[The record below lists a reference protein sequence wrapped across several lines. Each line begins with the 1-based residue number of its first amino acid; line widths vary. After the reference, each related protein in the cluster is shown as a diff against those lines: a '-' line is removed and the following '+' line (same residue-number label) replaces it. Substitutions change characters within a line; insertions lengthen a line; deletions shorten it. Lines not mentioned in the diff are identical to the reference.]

1 MANIN
6 SVITY
11 NANLSPAQAQIKAL
25 TGQIAGLTAA
35 FNALDKSALKAQ
47 RSVAATFTANIGQI
61 GGFTAQTVK
70 ATNAV
75 ETFGRQVAANKLTMR
90 EYFRE
95 AITGYTNQNS
105 MLRRLAEQQVRYQ
118 QSIAV
123 PIGGGQATILTPQ
136 SINAASSAAQLAS
149 QRFSIFNQLINGGA
163 TAMLNWGKNT
173 QWAGRQL
180 MVGFTLPLALFAGAM
195 SKQFRELDKE
205 LTRFQKVYG
214 SDLGNSISESTQRM
228 RDQVQQLAYDI
239 SSAYGIAA
247 KETAALAADIAATGA
262 EGEALMSSIQQTTRL
277 AVLGEV
283 DRQEAMKATLS
294 LQSAFRMNTDELA
307 ESINFLNAVEN
318 QTSATLEDLSTAIP
332 KVGPVIRS
340 LGGDVK
346 DLATLLVAMRE
357 GGIPAAEAANALK
370 SGLASL
376 INPTKQAAAVARQFG
391 VDLVGIVEA
400 NQGQLMPTIYAMQS
414 ALSGL
419 DSFSR
424 SRIIEQIFGKYQ
436 FARIT
441 ALFDNIGRTGSQTQQ
456 VIELATKSSAEL
468 AAVANGEIKT
478 LTEST
483 AVKFQRT
490 LEQLKNSLMPIGQT
504 LTETLIPV
512 LEKVGEGIKMFST
525 FFSALPD
532 SVKGLAKWGVALTA
546 LAGPVI
552 MLVGLFGNLV
562 ANGLKFGM
570 MIVRL
575 GAKMAGIKV
584 ERFQLL
590 DQNVMAAK
598 LGVDNLTTA
607 FTTQEVA
614 MKRLVGVLSQY
625 EQSLNRLA
633 IREPALFIP
642 GAVPVTRAAPPIRRQ
657 KGSTAPEKVPGG
669 YGGGD
674 RIPALLEPG
683 ESVIT
688 KEATAKFWPVIEAMN
703 RGNLPGFNRGAI
715 FLGMPRGYKD
725 IQGAKQVRQTL
736 STTNVEATTGRFAKL
751 PVTDIGTKA
760 TSIGGR
766 SSSIPGVNGIYEQGG
781 NKYVVKTHDTADS
794 ALAEVRGTQ
803 LTRDIFGLD
812 TPVQE
817 LIKIKHPVTGDVIF
831 AVRSPYEA
839 KFASSTGVIDEKN
852 FFGQALAAIVR
863 RDKDLQPDNLYGNIV
878 TDVGQAFVA
887 NKASQPR
894 IIGGELPGVA
904 EQTATNFLMSK
915 GGAKKWFAETTA
927 PLART
932 MSEDDYVRGF
942 QTTIAEAAR
951 KARASIDNLP
961 YMTKEEKVMYSRI
974 IDDLDEAAR
983 IDWRAVYQSHRGITP
998 EVKKPPTAAAL
1009 AKKEALEAEKA
1020 RQRGDMARWEY
1031 GLPLTFNEG
1040 GMVPGKYSR
1049 GRIPLIRP
1057 KVEPKISSTQ
1067 RTHTTPIPI
1076 TTTNPKDIPER
1087 TLGAKRGQMAKD
1099 LAAAGVPVEL
1109 LTDSW
1114 IHGPFNQGLKR
1125 GVSGSRINNWLKNL
1139 NDNDLGP
1146 AYKRAGIDSNT
1157 LKAALTA
1164 AFKNDEIY
1172 TQETFGKIIE
1182 KTAKKVSRKF
1192 QPKIDSFYIP
1202 KPSYLKNNEE
1212 FLRSRGFETYRVGS
1226 RRYIRRI
1233 GEDSGE
1239 MASAS
1244 YPLTEVKG
1252 FNEGGIIPGYGGG
1265 DIVPA
1270 YLEPGEFV
1278 IRKEVT
1284 RENKAFLEN
1293 INSGKYRKFQLGGMS
1308 GNEPAL
1314 LEPGEFVVNSDASA
1328 KYAPILTAMNRG
1340 TIGRYENGRDDVT
1353 MRPGYNP
1360 NDPKYSSPDKSPT
1373 GGQHQGHIFGAPVA
1387 PGIPAF
1393 GKNLRIGGQAVFWH
1407 QDFWKMV
1414 TAAENQLA
1422 NVLAMSAGNRARFM
1436 ESLSIVG
1443 PQFNA
1448 SQQQIDRI
1456 MLAVTNG
1463 FMQHEDD
1470 VTLYQAALKNLGQRI
1485 STGAASVT
1493 GSMAG
1498 LIKQVESIKITGYSA
1513 AEAQAVERRLI
1524 AEYQRILS
1532 TPGQLA
1538 ETARIAIAKQLQTVQ
1553 QQMTATGIA
1562 TTQMTASLASN
1573 IQASAAR
1580 PFPTGTLVPAGTSP
1594 LATATA
1600 TARTTGPAAQLAAA
1614 EQNLI
1619 KAVQLRENIARRVA
1633 ASEGLI
1639 ENMNAERIRILNDT
1653 KITEEKRRALLQQI
1667 TSDLTAEEITRD
1679 RLREAEQRADKNVI
1693 TAKER
1698 AARAWGTTATNAAA
1712 SMTRPGGIY
1721 GSGGYD
1727 VFGTVGKTPPKTPDW
1742 LRSRMDQ
1749 AAKMGPGVPTG
1760 IIPGIGVMSKGPT
1773 SSMQDPME
1781 RAMRGQG
1788 LMNIAFMGS
1797 MAVGSLGAL
1806 GVASEDAAS
1815 KLMLLSTALMALPM
1829 LQMINPKGMVTN
1841 FLGLRGLGE
1850 RMQGAGMSRAAAA
1863 GTGISSNIATRGL
1876 NAGPGAG
1883 LFSAGARIGALGG
1896 PKGIALAMGITAIVA
1911 AYMLYKKAA
1920 DEARERAIAS
1930 FEDPAKS
1937 AEYFGETIDDLAA
1950 ELENRAGRFK
1960 VGEFVDI
1967 DPELRKIVGEEYAPL
1982 IERLKY
1988 SQAEDG
1994 ARQLSL
2000 AYNNM
2005 LINGLSA
2012 ENAQATLKAI
2022 AAEAGTQG
2030 GLAYSEAFSSS
2041 LLNSENTEEAIQKQ
2055 LDLLNPENNKDLIER
2070 LQAQIPQLETRASD
2084 VANQDALSRWK
2095 MLATGIVNITKISV
2109 PQLSMARMLF
2119 SGDPQKEGQEIAGEF
2134 FRGFGEVWTSFTGQL
2149 FDSTPE
2155 AAAADAAQNAVD
2167 QAKVSIEELK
2177 QLSADAFAASTE
2189 DFMKAYEDAP
2199 EKVIEAIRQ
2208 SSQWIDA
2215 STENVDILKQKLMEL
2230 SPVLA
2235 GLIATLE
2242 NPEEIA
2248 LFYQLLTVGADP
2260 TRFFNE
2266 NGFNTGYAQQTV
2278 DTIAHYDELEK
2289 KNNEIF
2295 NSMKEDT
2302 IEFIDNQIKETNKGI
2317 RKINDYWDSWAKVT
2331 RKEQRQAQK
2340 DYDQAQKRSEKF
2352 IDAKQDE
2359 IEAIEDTMDA
2369 RREEF
2374 DEKMQALQ
2382 DEKDLIDESTDK
2394 YIDSLNKRKE
2404 ADSFYAQ
2411 QRKTS
2416 LGALQ
2421 KLASGDVFGFL
2432 QDREQMSSDAQT
2444 FSYDQM
2450 IAGIEDR
2457 RDLEIDAIDE
2467 TMEKERRRQE
2477 EWEKAQRDKI
2487 DGINDLIDAER
2498 DLMEERT
2505 KAHEKDLR
2513 QFEKRQKTI
2522 ETNRKLE
2529 LKDER
2534 TKLANLTKAREKAEA
2549 LEIADYEEMSTLLG
2563 KEYED
2568 RYGKQILELQKAQ
2581 YYIRLNALLEQNLSL
2596 PAEKRRTEEELMVD
2610 AFTDA
2615 FGQRPGPAQGGM
2627 LSQGIIETLRDMG
2640 MFPYG
2645 PGQGGQP
2652 LAGGGRVTGP
2662 GGPKSDVIPAM
2673 LSNGEYVIQAS
2684 SVKKYGTDLMNTINA
2699 GKYAYGGYVGSIDA
2713 QEARAQGNVY
2723 GGIPRPKPATKYTY
2737 TPGAINPVT
2746 PYNYPRKIT
2755 GYPPNLTSYFD
2766 TNRRYQDKN
2775 TPDNNYNAHGIYSSK
2790 LYRPYAQDA
2799 RDARTL
2805 PNSYS
2810 GGKKWRENMSRLT
2823 NLGLNSA
2830 EFFNQWRNLR
2840 RWEKEQFIRSLENVS
2855 INQPP
2860 PTVIER
2866 GLPGKLV
2873 VPEDRG
2879 PVDSYSVPWWLSQP
2893 KSTLP
2898 PGSSPY
2904 PVYPGRPNSNDTGRE
2919 PYRQNAGTALVNW
2932 IKSLFGGEGPKVEY
2946 WNDPYRGWVPR
2957 PTGYAGG
2964 GIVRGFR
2971 EGGTADRQ
2979 EGYTYATNPQVTTPK
2994 PTTYYGSTTTYTS
3007 PYTYTPGWSPTPYKL
3022 PAQRYGPYGV
3032 GRIPRTNKPFM
3043 RPEIGRTADLSA
3055 ILASNYSHKLEA
3067 YATFDKHMEY
3077 LRQKSGESVYVPGYG
3092 YVGGRDG
3099 GKKWQIISSILSSS
3113 SPLTAGARDR
3123 LTGSARDIPTQDYW
3137 RTLSREQKAWFL
3149 EYATTGN
3156 TNNWSN
3162 SRIFKL
3168 MPWLPKET
3176 GKTIERGLSNK
3187 QIFDDRGPIEAL
3199 LSYPNTATIGGAN
3212 YAWDSI
3218 TQQWVKL
3225 SDVDRPLGGTKYS
3238 PAPNLPTPD
3247 MMRDGKTGAYDRYTY
3262 DMARP
3267 DNLPY
3272 PTGLGWTTAWDLN
3285 TRVPVNNLPRDLGSW
3300 SIPDLN
3306 FENWNFGL
3314 KERKWKPVPETEQ
3327 TRYGDY
3333 DSYQEALEAAN
3344 KASSGAWMGGS
3355 IFEPYYK
3362 GNNKWGIANTYSP
3375 GYYANGGIVKASNGT
3390 YISADRAE
3398 TQASG
3403 GIYAG
3408 GWKPKPTYS
3417 GGTPTYYGGYTSANT
3432 QATQTSGYKSKI
3444 WKQPK
3449 IKTGGGF
3456 LGDMMFEGLR
3466 SDFADFINTTILG
3479 NQSSELQNLV
3489 GRNISG
3495 NRSYGQR
3502 SEIDQALG
3510 NALFGLNFIPGIG
3523 IPMLGTKM
3531 GAKTASL
3538 LGRSMPRAQIRTGM
3552 NLGPAQYTNSQG
3564 YFMQLIEQK
3573 YGDQLI
3579 GNLVR
3584 ASDDPAITGFPAGM
3598 RLESHLGPS
3607 TGALNVF
3614 GHKYA
3619 LTEAAKNKAAI
3630 IGADVG
3636 DKPIKIMSADTVRKN
3651 IDIAINAVNKSP
3663 DNPNVLGA
3671 NYETHPYNVIRSLS
3685 AVDPEFAA
3693 LSMAEKREI
3702 TSFLASTDF
3711 NAKSA
3716 KNLSTSG
3723 GFDNPIWNDGQVNMI
3738 YPSTGRF
3745 GLLNTMAHEM
3755 GHTTDFMFARSGYA
3769 HRPLRYIPEDANPL
3783 TKWVLSTQNS
3793 MKNANILGKTEA
3805 YAESNRLR
3813 AIKALME
3820 DAGVDPLL
3828 ITRFTREGGGVGP
3841 YSVGVSPGSYAN
3853 SPLFKISYAM
3863 QMRRNMKG
3871 QDALFDTRGFSM
3883 RQSGIY
3889 SDLIKSTP
3897 KWLWKMLM
3905 QKAGR
3910 INGYAEGGLVSLD
3923 ENLLRQEGVSL
3934 NTAKNAVSHINNGG
3948 WPDNL
3953 TRLAFAIAMRE
3964 SNGNVN
3970 AFSRYSPTN
3979 SDTGLFQVNEAAYGK
3994 QPWFDLNRLKDGS
4007 YNASVAYKYVSQG
4020 GTHFLPWA
4028 LTPGF
4033 DGTNGWDWSY
4043 YANSSVFAPGS
4054 QARNETIRRTKLF
4067 WDAFKGSS
4075 GGNETTDE
4083 TNNNSNKTDNQNYV
4097 VPERGLLG
4105 RLSLVQRGEGA
4116 NTGGVPAPDGSY
4128 QPPVNT
4134 GNPDGVLAVAFAKQ
4148 QLGEPYVADADGPDQ
4163 WDCSGLTAAAY
4174 NVGVPDGYK
4183 KYSLVSYSTSQ
4194 AERLKINVR
4203 RTSGTPGDGS
4213 MPEIQDNFNIG
4224 DILYFTN
4231 TGIGSSGKH
4240 VSMYAGNGQIIEAGD
4255 PVQMNPLN
4263 NDWNKKYFN
4272 FGGTPIAK
4280 FASGGFIS
4288 GPGGPRSD
4296 VIPAMLSNGEYVV
4309 KASSVAKYGK
4319 GFMDK
4324 LNSGQL
4330 NASAGG
4336 FISKFANGGMVGVGG
4351 MPSFNMPE
4359 MANTSVG
4366 MTNNNYGGNTSSNNS
4381 RTSVKV
4387 VINGASNKGANA
4399 IANQVISMINSANSR
4414 RDHSRSI

>member
-6 SVITY
+6 SIITY

-25 TGQIAGLTAA
+25 TGQVAGLTTA

-47 RSVAATFTANIGQI
+47 RSVAATFAANVGQI

-75 ETFGRQVAANKLTMR
+75 ESFGKQLAANRLTMR

-95 AITGYTNQNS
+95 AITGYTRQS
-105 MLRRLAEQQVRYQ
+105 SLMRQLAEQQVRYQ
-118 QSIAV
+118 QSVAV
-123 PIGGGQATILTPQ
+123 PIGGGQAMMLTPQ

-149 QRFSIFNQLINGGA
+149 ARFSIFNELVNGGA
-163 TAMLNWGKNT
+163 TSMLNWGKNT

-180 MVGFTLPLALFAGAM
+180 MVGFTLPIALFAGAM

-214 SDLGNSISESTQRM
+214 SDLGNAVSESTQRM
-228 RDQVQQLAYDI
+228 RDQIQQLAYDI

-247 KETAALAADIAATGA
+247 KETAALAADIAATGK
-262 EGEALMSSIQQTTRL
+262 EGQELISSVQQTTRL

-318 QTSATLEDLSTAIP
+318 QTSATLEDLATAIP
-332 KVGPVIRS
+332 KVGPIVRS

-370 SGLASL
+370 SGLAAL

-400 NQGQLMPTIYAMQS
+400 NQGQLMPTIYAMQN
-414 ALSGL
+414 ALQGL

-441 ALFDNIGRTGSQTQQ
+441 ALFDNIGRVGSQTQS

-490 LEQLKNSLMPIGQT
+490 LEQLKNSLMPIGQA
-504 LTETLIPV
+504 LTETLIPI

-532 SVKGLAKWGVALTA
+532 SVKGLAKWGVALAA

-575 GAKMAGIKV
+575 GAKMAGIKT
-584 ERFQLL
+584 EKFQLL
-590 DQNVMAAK
+590 DENLMAAK
-598 LGVDNLTTA
+598 LGVDNLTSA

-614 MKRLVGVLSQY
+614 MRRLVGALAAY
-625 EQSLNRLA
+625 EQSLGRLA
-633 IREPALFIP
+633 VREPGLFVP
-642 GAVPVTRAAPPIRRQ
+642 GAVPTTRGTPPIRRQ

-703 RGNLPGFNRGAI
+703 RGNLPGFNRGTI

-725 IQGAKQVRQTL
+725 LQGAKQVKQTL
-736 STTNVEATTGRFAKL
+736 SSTNIEATTGRFATL
-751 PVTDIGTKA
+751 PVTDIGKKV

-766 SSSIPGVNGIYEQGG
+766 SSSIPGMNGVYEEGG
-781 NKYVVKTHDTADS
+781 KRYVVKTHDTADS
-794 ALAEVRGTQ
+794 ALAEIRGTQ
-803 LTRDIFGLD
+803 LTRDVFGLD

-831 AVRSPYEA
+831 AVRSPYDA

-894 IIGGELPGVA
+894 TIGGAVPSVA
-904 EQTATNFLMSK
+904 EQTEANFLMSK
-915 GGAKKWFAETTA
+915 GGARKWFAESTA
-927 PLART
+927 ALAKR
-932 MSEDDYVRGF
+932 MPEDEYVKGF

-951 KARASIDNLP
+951 KARGAIDNLP
-961 YMTKEEKVMYSRI
+961 YMTKEERVMYGRI
-974 IDDLDEAAR
+974 IDDLDEAAK
-983 IDWRAVYQSHRGITP
+983 IDWRAVYQFHRGITP
-998 EVKKPPTAAAL
+998 EVKRPPTAAAL
-1009 AKKEALEAEKA
+1009 AKKEAQEAEKA

-1031 GLPLTFNEG
+1031 GLPYRFQKG
-1040 GMVPGKYSR
+1040 GKVPG
-1049 GRIPLIRP
+1049 
-1057 KVEPKISSTQ
+1057 
-1067 RTHTTPIPI
+1067 
-1076 TTTNPKDIPER
+1076 
-1087 TLGAKRGQMAKD
+1087 
-1099 LAAAGVPVEL
+1099 
-1109 LTDSW
+1109 
-1114 IHGPFNQGLKR
+1114 
-1125 GVSGSRINNWLKNL
+1125 
-1139 NDNDLGP
+1139 
-1146 AYKRAGIDSNT
+1146 
-1157 LKAALTA
+1157 
-1164 AFKNDEIY
+1164 
-1172 TQETFGKIIE
+1172 
-1182 KTAKKVSRKF
+1182 
-1192 QPKIDSFYIP
+1192 
-1202 KPSYLKNNEE
+1202 
-1212 FLRSRGFETYRVGS
+1212 
-1226 RRYIRRI
+1226 
-1233 GEDSGE
+1233 
-1239 MASAS
+1239 
-1244 YPLTEVKG
+1244 
-1252 FNEGGIIPGYGGG
+1252 GYGGG
-1265 DIVPA
+1265 DKVPA
-1270 YLEPGEFV
+1270 FLEPGEFV
-1278 IRKEVT
+1278 ITKEAT
-1284 RENKAFLEN
+1284 KLNKSFLEA
-1293 INSGKYRKFQLGGMS
+1293 INSGKTPGMYKTGKDSAAGSGQGSVGRAAKLHTVPPDELAKMYYGPGSKSMLGVLGYGGLTTTLHPQYINNTFDKLTGIPSWMKAGIPFNDRAAAQMLSVLIKERDLRGGKVGPEFTKSIQYLQKLIKTPGKARSITLNGYAATTAAAERLAGIIPDTDKAQKARAQQLAAELNKRVGTTTSPGKIFSAINRLSMEYIDKAIADPNRRNLIWESTPGTSKTKFKDSLRERLPRFAQSGFLFRGIRMGRFQKGGV
-1308 GNEPAL
+1308 GTGEPAL

-1328 KYAPILTAMNRG
+1328 QYAPILRAMNRG
-1340 TIGRYENGRDDVT
+1340 TIGRYQNGKDDVT

-1360 NDPKYSSPDKSPT
+1360 NDPKYSSPDKTPT
-1373 GGQHQGHIFGAPVA
+1373 GGRHQGHIFGAPIA

-1393 GKNLRIGGQAVFWH
+1393 GKNLQIGGQAVFWH
-1407 QDFWKMV
+1407 ADFWKMI

-1422 NVLAMSAGNRARFM
+1422 NVLAMSAGNRARLM

-1470 VTLYQAALKNLGQRI
+1470 VTLYQAALRNLGQRI

-1538 ETARIAIAKQLQTVQ
+1538 ETARIAIAKQLQIVQ

-1580 PFPTGTLVPAGTSP
+1580 PFPGGALVPAGTSP
-1594 LATATA
+1594 LAAATA
-1600 TARTTGPAAQLAAA
+1600 AARTTGPAAQLATA

-1619 KAVQLRENIARRVA
+1619 KAVQLRENIARRAA

-1667 TSDLTAEEITRD
+1667 TNDLAAEEMTRD
-1679 RLREAEQRADKNVI
+1679 RLREAEQRADQNVI

-1721 GSGGYD
+1721 GPGGYD
-1727 VFGTVGKTPPKTPDW
+1727 VFSTVGKTPPKTPDW

-1749 AAKMGPGVPTG
+1749 AARMGPGVPTG
-1760 IIPGIGVMSKGPT
+1760 IIPALGVMPTGPA
-1773 SSMQDPME
+1773 SSMKDPME
-1781 RAMRGQG
+1781 RMMRGQG
-1788 LMNIAFMGS
+1788 LMNVAFMGS
-1797 MAVGSLGAL
+1797 MLVGSLGAM
-1806 GVASEDAAS
+1806 GAASEDVTS
-1815 KLMLLSTALMALPM
+1815 KLMMLSMALMALPM
-1829 LQMINPKGMVTN
+1829 LQMMNPRGMATN

-1850 RMQGAGMSRAAAA
+1850 RIQGAGMSRAAAA

-1883 LFSAGARIGALGG
+1883 LFGAGARIGALGG

-1982 IERLKY
+1982 IDRLKY

-2041 LLNSENTEEAIQKQ
+2041 LLNAENTEEAIQKQ

-2070 LQAQIPQLETRASD
+2070 LQAQIPELESRAL
-2084 VANQDALSRWK
+2084 AAADADAASRWALLGK
-2095 MLATGIVNITKISV
+2095 GLSQSLLGLDFDKQKSGLFDFFGQVEVGITGLGN
-2109 PQLSMARMLF
+2109 
-2119 SGDPQKEGQEIAGEF
+2119 
-2134 FRGFGEVWTSFTGQL
+2134 VWKAFTGQM

-2167 QAKVSIEELK
+2167 QAKTSIEELK

-2199 EKVIEAIRQ
+2199 KQVIEAIKQ
-2208 SSQWIDA
+2208 SSQWLDA
-2215 STENVDILKQKLMEL
+2215 SSENVDILKQKLMEL

-2266 NGFNTGYAQQTV
+2266 DGFNTGYAQQTV
-2278 DTIAHYDELEK
+2278 DTIVYYDELEK
-2289 KNNEIF
+2289 KNNETF

-2340 DYDQAQKRSEKF
+2340 DYDQAQRRSEKF
-2352 IDAKQDE
+2352 IDGKQDE
-2359 IEAIEDTMDA
+2359 VEAIEDTMDA

-2374 DEKMQALQ
+2374 DEKMQGLQ
-2382 DEKDLIDESTDK
+2382 DDKDLINESTDK

-2416 LGALQ
+2416 LSALQ
-2421 KLASGDVFGFL
+2421 KLAAGDVFGFL
-2432 QDREQMSSDAQT
+2432 QDRQQMSADAQT

-2457 RDLEIDAIDE
+2457 RNLEVDAIDE

-2505 KAHEKDLR
+2505 KAHEKDLK

-2529 LKDER
+2529 LRDER
-2534 TKLANLTKAREKAEA
+2534 NKLADLTKAREKAES
-2549 LEIADYEEMSTLLG
+2549 LELADYEEMSTLLG

-2581 YYIRLNALLEQNLSL
+2581 YYIRLNALLEQNLSQ
-2596 PAEKRRTEEELMVD
+2596 PVDKRRTEEELMVD
-2610 AFTDA
+2610 AFTNA
-2615 FGQRPGPAQGGM
+2615 FGQRPGPAQGGS
-2627 LSQGIIETLRDMG
+2627 LAQGIIETLRGMG

-2652 LAGGGRVTGP
+2652 LASGGKVTGP

-2673 LSNGEYVIQAS
+2673 LSNGEYVVQAS

-2699 GKYAYGGYVGSIDA
+2699 GKFSTGGYISADRA
-2713 QEARAQGNVY
+2713 ETAARGNVY
-2723 GGIPRPKPATKYTY
+2723 GGIPRPKPTTKYTY
-2737 TPGAINPVT
+2737 TPGASNPVT
-2746 PYNYPRKIT
+2746 SYNSPRKIT

-2766 TNRRYQDKN
+2766 TNRRYQDKD
-2775 TPDNNYNAHGIYSSK
+2775 TPDNNYKAHGIYSSRS
-2790 LYRPYAQDA
+2790 YVPYAQDA
-2799 RDARTL
+2799 LDARSL
-2805 PNSYS
+2805 PDGYS
-2810 GGKKWRENMSRLT
+2810 GGKKWQENMSRLT
-2823 NLGLNSA
+2823 NLGLNSK
-2830 EFFNQWRNLR
+2830 EFFDQWRNLR

-2946 WNDPYRGWVPR
+2946 WNDPYRGWVPK

-2971 EGGTADRQ
+2971 DGGTADRQ
-2979 EGYTYATNPQVTTPK
+2979 EGYSYVTKPKTTKPK
-2994 PTTYYGSTTTYTS
+2994 PTTYYGSTTNVTS
-3007 PYTYTPGWSPTPYKL
+3007 PYTYTPGWSPTPYRL

-3043 RPEIGRTADLSA
+3043 KPEIGRTADLSA
-3055 ILASNYSHKLEA
+3055 MLASNYSHKLGA

-3077 LRQKSGESVYVPGYG
+3077 LRQKSGKSVYVPGYG
-3092 YVGGRDG
+3092 RVGEDG
-3099 GKKWQIISSILSSS
+3099 GNKWQIISSILSSS
-3113 SPLTAGARDR
+3113 SPLTEGAKDR
-3123 LTGSARDIPTQDYW
+3123 LTGSARGIPTQDYW

-3176 GKTIERGLSNK
+3176 GKTIERGLPGK
-3187 QIFDDRGPIEAL
+3187 LRVPMDRGAPTAL
-3199 LSYPNTATIGGAN
+3199 NAYPNTVTIGQDGVAPTAPTIPGTNIPVPRPPGAPATSG
-3212 YAWDSI
+3212 YPMGWDV
-3218 TQQWVKL
+3218 T
-3225 SDVDRPLGGTKYS
+3225 
-3238 PAPNLPTPD
+3238 
-3247 MMRDGKTGAYDRYTY
+3247 
-3262 DMARP
+3262 
-3267 DNLPY
+3267 
-3272 PTGLGWTTAWDLN
+3272 
-3285 TRVPVNNLPRDLGSW
+3285 TRVPMDRPAKPSGSNYIWDPQRRMWVSTENVGAGTSWGWPWDGSGARDNIQSPIRFRPGMTPDTTRTSPQEQFPIGMSGIYLGTSTW
-3300 SIPDLN
+3300 LGRTLDK
-3306 FENWNFGL
+3306 F
-3314 KERKWKPVPETEQ
+3314 
-3327 TRYGDY
+3327 
-3333 DSYQEALEAAN
+3333 
-3344 KASSGAWMGGS
+3344 SSGQPISLGERSSLKSLYERSSPEEKKILISEIYRRAMPSRESISLRSLNEMSSIQRGASLRTLNNETGYELDLIRRRNGGMVQK
-3355 IFEPYYK
+3355 F
-3362 GNNKWGIANTYSP
+3362 
-3375 GYYANGGIVKASNGT
+3375 ANGGPVGPNGWPYNPSLASGIIPGTGKSITMQKDVLPLFLAFGADYNNLIRTIQPGITGGFRQADPRMNNASNHPSGT
-3390 YISADRAE
+3390 ALDINWADEGAHYSIFLGGDRNKQQANFDWWSGKKSSLAPWDSKSTVPYKTMNDLLAKYKVLQWFGPSALGGPSWLSWASSDPMHIQLNQDTDPTLNDVLSVMNDLGIKSDGTGAAGLGESAE
-3398 TQASG
+3398 DPSAESSRGKKEKSPPRMGLSGILNLVNSGTQESDETDNSSTTTTNIEAGSG
-3403 GIYAG
+3403 GDWLKSFIASKG
-3408 GWKPKPTYS
+3408 ISGEVAKTLWAIGMKES
-3417 GGTPTYYGGYTSANT
+3417 GGDPGKLYP
-3432 QATQTSGYKSKI
+3432 QKSSYD
-3444 WKQPK
+3444 W
-3449 IKTGGGF
+3449 
-3456 LGDMMFEGLR
+3456 
-3466 SDFADFINTTILG
+3466 N
-3479 NQSSELQNLV
+3479 SS
-3489 GRNISG
+3489 
-3495 NRSYGQR
+3495 
-3502 SEIDQALG
+3502 
-3510 NALFGLNFIPGIG
+3510 
-3523 IPMLGTKM
+3523 
-3531 GAKTASL
+3531 
-3538 LGRSMPRAQIRTGM
+3538 
-3552 NLGPAQYTNSQG
+3552 
-3564 YFMQLIEQK
+3564 
-3573 YGDQLI
+3573 
-3579 GNLVR
+3579 
-3584 ASDDPAITGFPAGM
+3584 GFP
-3598 RLESHLGPS
+3598 
-3607 TGALNVF
+3607 
-3614 GHKYA
+3614 
-3619 LTEAAKNKAAI
+3619 
-3630 IGADVG
+3630 
-3636 DKPIKIMSADTVRKN
+3636 
-3651 IDIAINAVNKSP
+3651 
-3663 DNPNVLGA
+3663 
-3671 NYETHPYNVIRSLS
+3671 
-3685 AVDPEFAA
+3685 
-3693 LSMAEKREI
+3693 
-3702 TSFLASTDF
+3702 
-3711 NAKSA
+3711 
-3716 KNLSTSG
+3716 
-3723 GFDNPIWNDGQVNMI
+3723 
-3738 YPSTGRF
+3738 RF
-3745 GLLNTMAHEM
+3745 
-3755 GHTTDFMFARSGYA
+3755 
-3769 HRPLRYIPEDANPL
+3769 
-3783 TKWVLSTQNS
+3783 
-3793 MKNANILGKTEA
+3793 
-3805 YAESNRLR
+3805 
-3813 AIKALME
+3813 
-3820 DAGVDPLL
+3820 
-3828 ITRFTREGGGVGP
+3828 
-3841 YSVGVSPGSYAN
+3841 
-3853 SPLFKISYAM
+3853 
-3863 QMRRNMKG
+3863 
-3871 QDALFDTRGFSM
+3871 
-3883 RQSGIY
+3883 
-3889 SDLIKSTP
+3889 
-3897 KWLWKMLM
+3897 
-3905 QKAGR
+3905 
-3910 INGYAEGGLVSLD
+3910 
-3923 ENLLRQEGVSL
+3923 
-3934 NTAKNAVSHINNGG
+3934 
-3948 WPDNL
+3948 
-3953 TRLAFAIAMRE
+3953 
-3964 SNGNVN
+3964 
-3970 AFSRYSPTN
+3970 
-3979 SDTGLFQVNEAAYGK
+3979 DTGLFQINNIHLDKIKNAFGRNATMQDMLDPEK
-3994 QPWFDLNRLKDGS
+3994 NWTIMEQLSSNFTKWNPWGIATDMVSPDWTGWPATTWSKEESFNRYMS
-4007 YNASVAYKYVSQG
+4007 Y
-4020 GTHFLPWA
+4020 
-4028 LTPGF
+4028 
-4033 DGTNGWDWSY
+4033 
-4043 YANSSVFAPGS
+4043 
-4054 QARNETIRRTKLF
+4054 RNQF
-4067 WDAFKGSS
+4067 
-4075 GGNETTDE
+4075 
-4083 TNNNSNKTDNQNYV
+4083 
-4097 VPERGLLG
+4097 
-4105 RLSLVQRGEGA
+4105 
-4116 NTGGVPAPDGSY
+4116 
-4128 QPPVNT
+4128 
-4134 GNPDGVLAVAFAKQ
+4134 
-4148 QLGEPYVADADGPDQ
+4148 ADG
-4163 WDCSGLTAAAY
+4163 GIVKMFAA
-4174 NVGVPDGYK
+4174 GGK
-4183 KYSLVSYSTSQ
+4183 
-4194 AERLKINVR
+4194 VR
-4203 RTSGTPGDGS
+4203 
-4213 MPEIQDNFNIG
+4213 
-4224 DILYFTN
+4224 
-4231 TGIGSSGKH
+4231 
-4240 VSMYAGNGQIIEAGD
+4240 
-4255 PVQMNPLN
+4255 
-4263 NDWNKKYFN
+4263 
-4272 FGGTPIAK
+4272 
-4280 FASGGFIS
+4280 

-4296 VIPAMLSNGEYVV
+4296 MIPAMLSNGEYVV

-4324 LNSGQL
+4324 VNAGQL
-4330 NASAGG
+4330 NFGG
-4336 FISKFANGGMVGVGG
+4336 GGMAAKYVNGGMVNPARFADGGFVGSMASAPMPTFGMPQMTSVSPTDISSSINNVGG
-4351 MPSFNMPE
+4351 SSNSSSS
-4359 MANTSVG
+4359 NTS
-4366 MTNNNYGGNTSSNNS
+4366 N
-4381 RTSVKV
+4381 VKV
-4387 VINGASNKGANA
+4387 VINGAGGKSAKA
-4399 IANQVISMINSANSR
+4399 IANRVISIINEANGR
-4414 RDHSRSI
+4414 RNHSRSI